1 MDVRGVVLV
10 LDRYRAL
17 ADRFLVPV
25 ATRLIHVNPNA
36 VSWAAFLAA
45 VGAGIGLLI
54 GGWLLGIA
62 LLLILVNSYLDALDG
77 KIAKMAGKASAR
89 GDFLDH
95 VLDRYADVFMLGGV
109 AFNAMYCRLSIGTLA
124 LLGVLLTSYM
134 GTQAQAV
141 GQGRAYGGILGRADR
156 LVLLFLGGL
165 IQWLVAPS
173 GGVVLGAGLLAFSP
187 MEWFMVLFAVLGNMT
202 AVQRAVRIWRGFH

>member
-1 MDVRGVVLV
+1 
-10 LDRYRAL
+10 
-17 ADRFLVPV
+17 VPV

-36 VSWAAFLAA
+36 VSWTAFVAA
-45 VGAGIGLLI
+45 VGAGIAFY
-54 GGWLLGIA
+54 LGDRGFLGVA

-109 AFNAMYCRLSIGTLA
+109 AFNAMYSRLSVGTLA

-156 LVLLFLGGL
+156 LVLLFVGGL
-165 IQWLVAPS
+165 IQWIVAPS
-173 GGVVLGAGLLAFSP
+173 GGVQIGVGVISFGPL
-187 MEWFMVLFAVLGNMT
+187 EWFMVLFAALGNVT
-202 AVQRAVRIWRGFH
+202 AAQRAVKIWRGFS